1 LVLFSI
7 FIPLSLPKRYTVNYF
22 VIKLI
27 LSN

>member
-22 VIKLI
+22 VIK
-27 LSN
+27 